1 MYADLEK
8 AKGDIVG
15 RVGVFSDTFSPK
27 IDKDKA
33 LKIIFDIIG
42 IGFSIIA
49 ALGWNLVAKAIV
61 PKAGHDA
68 LGAVKDFTN
77 SSK

>member
-1 MYADLEK
+1 MYADLK
-8 AKGDIVG
+8 KTKGDIVG

-27 IDKDKA
+27 IDKTKA
-33 LKIIFDIIG
+33 LKIILDIIG

-49 ALGWNLVAKAIV
+49 APGWNLVAKTIV

-68 LGAVKDFTN
+68 LGAVKDFRNN
-77 SSK
+77 S